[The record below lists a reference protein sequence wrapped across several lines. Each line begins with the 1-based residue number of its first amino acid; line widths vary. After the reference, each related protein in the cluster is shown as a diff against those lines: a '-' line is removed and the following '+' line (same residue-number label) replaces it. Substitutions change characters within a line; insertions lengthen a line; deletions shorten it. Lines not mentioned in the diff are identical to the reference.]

1 MENAIE
7 INKNILGGIPVFKGT
22 RVPIK
27 NLWDY
32 LEGGESID
40 TFLKGFPSVTK
51 EQVISVLEKAE
62 KITTSERHTY
72 EDNIR

>member
-27 NLWDY
+27 NLSDY
-32 LEGGESID
+32 LEGGDSIEV
-40 TFLKGFPSVTK
+40 FLKGFPSVTK
-51 EQVISVLEKAE
+51 EQVIYALDKAE
-62 KITTSERHTY
+62 KITTSEKYAY
-72 EDNIR
+72 EDITR

>member
-7 INKNILGGIPVFKGT
+7 INKNILGGIPVFRGT

-32 LEGGESID
+32 LEGGETIEI
-40 TFLKGFPSVTK
+40 FLKGFPSVTR
-51 EQVISVLEKAE
+51 EQVINVLEKAE
-62 KITTSERHTY
+62 KITTSEKYTI
-72 EDNIR
+72 EDIT

>member
-32 LEGGESID
+32 LEGGDSIEV
-40 TFLKGFPSVTK
+40 FLKGFPSVTK
-51 EQVISVLEKAE
+51 EQVIYVLDKAE
-62 KITTSERHTY
+62 KITTSEKYAY
-72 EDNIR
+72 EDITR

>member
-1 MENAIE
+1 MENVIE

-22 RVPIK
+22 RVPVK

-40 TFLKGFPSVTK
+40 VFLKGFPSVTK
-51 EQVISVLEKAE
+51 EQVISVLDKAQ
-62 KITTSERHTY
+62 KITTSEDFVY
-72 EDNIR
+72 EDTVR

>member
-7 INKNILGGIPVFKGT
+7 INKNILGGVPVFKGT

-40 TFLKGFPSVTK
+40 VFLKGFPTVTK
-51 EQVISVLEKAE
+51 EQVIYVMNDLEIGISDLE
-62 KITTSERHTY
+62 FL
-72 EDNIR
+72 

>member
-7 INKNILGGIPVFKGT
+7 INKNILGGVPVFKGT

-40 TFLKGFPSVTK
+40 VFLKGFPTVTK
-51 EQVISVLEKAE
+51 EQVIYILEKAA
-62 KITTSERHTY
+62 KITTSEKY
-72 EDNIR
+72 EYENIT